1 MAKHLVLVGGGH
13 AHLTTIL
20 QIPVFRDKGYRVT
33 LVSPSTLHYY
43 SGMGPG
49 MLAGIYRP
57 EQVRFPVRD
66 MAEAGGGEFVHDAVV
81 GLEPASRTLRLA
93 SGASLEYDAASFNT
107 GSTVDVPGRGGLA
120 PDVFTVKPIENLVA
134 FRARVLERLARGPL
148 SVAVVGGG
156 AAALEMAGAL
166 WRLARDARNHPLA
179 VQVLAGRRFLSHFPA
194 KAQRLAR
201 RALNGRGVEVL
212 EEGYAAS
219 VSTGTVVLETGQV
232 RTADIILLATGI
244 TPSVP
249 LAESG
254 LPTAPGGWLA
264 VNKFLQSPAHPEVF
278 GGGDCIHFQDRSLD
292 KVGVYAVRQNPVL
305 RDNLLAFLDGRPLRP
320 FHPGPPTY
328 LLLYN
333 LGDGTAIYAKGGMV
347 YQGRTAWLLKDYI
360 DRRFMRKFKP

>member
-1 MAKHLVLVGGGH
+1 MTKHLVLVGGGH
-13 AHLTTIL
+13 AHLMTL
-20 QIPVFRDKGYRVT
+20 LHIPVFRDKGYRVT
-33 LVSPSTLHYY
+33 LVSPSPLHYY

-49 MLAGIYRP
+49 LLSGTYRP
-57 EQVRFPVRD
+57 EQARFPIRD
-66 MAEAGGGEFVHDAVV
+66 MAESGGGEFVQDAVV
-81 GLEPASRTLRLA
+81 GLEPETRTLRLA
-93 SGASLEYDAASFNT
+93 SGGTLAYDAVSFNT
-107 GSTVDVPGRGGLA
+107 GSRVDVPGNVA
-120 PDVFTVKPIENLVA
+120 PQPDVFMVKPIENLVEV
-134 FRARVLERLARGPL
+134 RARVLERLARGPL
-148 SVAVVGGG
+148 SMAVVGGG

-166 WRLARDARNHPLA
+166 WRLGREAKRHSIS

-201 RALNGRGVEVL
+201 RSLNIRGIEVL

-219 VSTGTVVLETGQV
+219 VSTGEVLLETGQV
-232 RTADIILLATGI
+232 RTADLILLATGI
-244 TPSVP
+244 LPSVP

-264 VNKFLQSPAHPEVF
+264 VNKFLQSPANPEVF

-333 LGDGTAIYAKGGMV
+333 LGDGTAIYSRGGLV
-347 YQGRTAWLLKDYI
+347 YQGRSAWVLKDII
-360 DRRFMRKFKP
+360 DRRFMRKFRP

>member
-1 MAKHLVLVGGGH
+1 MTKQLVLVGGGH
-13 AHLTTIL
+13 AHLMTL
-20 QIPVFRDKGYRVT
+20 LHIPVFRDKGYGVT
-33 LVSPSTLHYY
+33 LVSPSPLHYY

-49 MLAGIYRP
+49 LLAGTYRP
-57 EQVRFPVRD
+57 EQVRFPVRE
-66 MAEAGGGEFVHDAVV
+66 MAESGGGEFLQDAVV
-81 GLEPASRTLRLA
+81 GLDPASRTLRLA
-93 SGASLEYDAASFNT
+93 SGRNLGYDVVSFNT
-107 GSTVDVPGRGGLA
+107 GSRVDVPGNVPLQ
-120 PDVFTVKPIENLVA
+120 PEVFAVKPIENLVA
-134 FRARVLERLARGPL
+134 VRERVRERLARGPL

-166 WRLARDARNHPLA
+166 WRLGREAKRHPLA
-179 VQVLAGRRFLSHFPA
+179 VQVLAGRRFLSHLPA

-201 RALNGRGVEVL
+201 RSLNIRGVEVL
-212 EEGYAAS
+212 EEGYAVGVA
-219 VSTGTVVLETGQV
+219 TGEVLLETGQV
-232 RTADIILLATGI
+232 RTADLILLATGI
-244 TPSVP
+244 TPSCP
-249 LAESG
+249 LSESG

-264 VNKFLQSPAHPEVF
+264 VNKFLQSPANPEIF

-347 YQGRTAWLLKDYI
+347 YQGRSAWLLKDFI
-360 DRRFMRKFKP
+360 DRRFMRKFRP